1 MSISNESQP
10 SQERRRQFFI
20 WAIIAVAALIC
31 VGALAYLLGSFASA
45 PTAAAAPTPTPTHTP
60 LPPPV
65 VNIQAIRDQAQLVTV
80 EYGTVVE
87 IYNETAA
94 EGWLD
99 EFLGNRERLLMLV
112 YGDVKAGF
120 DLKKLEEDD
129 IWTDGNRVRL
139 VLPAPEIIATTIDFE
154 RTHIVFYENDL
165 LLDETN
171 PNLQGEALERAQ
183 EAVEQAALEEG
194 VLQRANDYGKLY
206 YENFLYDLGFT
217 DVEVV
222 VDGQIF
228 QR

>member
-1 MSISNESQP
+1 MSLSNEPQP
-10 SQERRRQFFI
+10 SHETRRQFII
-20 WAIIAVAALIC
+20 WGIIAIAALIC
-31 VGALAYLLGSFASA
+31 IGALAYLLGSFTGGSV
-45 PTAAAAPTPTPTHTP
+45 AAAPTPTPTHTP

-65 VNIQAIRDQAQLVTV
+65 VNIQAIRDQTQLVTV

-99 EFLGNRERLLMLV
+99 EFLGNREKLLMLV

-120 DLKKLEEDD
+120 DLQKLEEDD
-129 IWTDGNRVRL
+129 IWTDGQRVRL

-154 RTHIVFYENDL
+154 RTHIVFYENNL
-165 LLDETN
+165 LLDENN
-171 PNLQGEALERAQ
+171 PNLQGEALEQAQ
-183 EAVEQAALEEG
+183 AAVEQAALQEG

-228 QR
+228 EK